1 MGLREYA
8 LTSALKDSRFA
19 PISREELPKLSVS
32 VSILQNFEEAH
43 GHLDWTLG
51 IHGIRIEFINER
63 GCKRTA
69 TYLPQVATEQGIYE
83 RLLMYTFFNLSLF
96 SGWDQIQTI
105 DSLLR
110 KGGYRAAITPETRK
124 SIKLTRYRSQ
134 EIQMN
139 YREYRENLDRRAP
152 YCKVQC

>member
-1 MGLREYA
+1 MRHQNG
-8 LTSALKDSRFA
+8 FI
-19 PISREELPKLSVS
+19 ISGFIKLFS
-32 VSILQNFEEAH
+32 
-43 GHLDWTLG
+43 
-51 IHGIRIEFINER
+51 
-63 GCKRTA
+63 
-69 TYLPQVATEQGIYE
+69 P
-83 RLLMYTFFNLSLF
+83 F

-110 KGGYRAAITPETRK
+110 KGGYRAIITPETRK

-139 YREYRENLDRRAP
+139 YREYREVMERRGQ